1 MLRTPNTKK
10 MGRRREMNLKHVNSL
25 KGTDTNANQDESYS
39 PTPFVNYLYT
49 MVQILLWL
57 FLFCFITT
65 NNYLNAKYFD
75 EDDYPVGST
84 LNDLIKKNQNPYCC
98 SYVECKE
105 VSLKDSENVS
115 KLSWWFQTTQESCY
129 RVAGMGLH
137 YYLKFLQ
144 KWCIGDDGIP
154 YTGYISFARWTI
166 FGILTLITIGLL
178 LSFVWVIFFPGWFG
192 GLFAFMKL
200 QTNDI
205 NKFALFC
212 FSAFLTICFGW
223 VSVFPVIYEFFY
235 LLYMFFMKQILTP
248 TNNYGGEFSKRMSN
262 MVVVFVI
269 VAVIVAMVQLPTIS
283 AAIIASIMFLTMLF
297 MKNKSL
303 YKSA

>member
-1 MLRTPNTKK
+1 

-25 KGTDTNANQDESYS
+25 KGTGTTTDEDPSYS
-39 PTPFVNYLYT
+39 PTPFVDYLYT

-57 FLFCFITT
+57 FLFCFMTT

-75 EDDYPVGST
+75 EDTDYPVGST
-84 LNDLIKKNQNPYCC
+84 LKDLIKKNQNPYCSSFVDC
-98 SYVECKE
+98 NE
-105 VSLKDSENVS
+105 VPLAESENVS
-115 KLSWWFQTTQESCY
+115 KLGWWFQTTQESCY
-129 RVAGMGLH
+129 RSAGIGLH
-137 YYLKFLQ
+137 YYLKFLHD
-144 KWCIGDDGIP
+144 WCIGGKNGIP

-166 FGILTLITIGLL
+166 FGILTLVSICLL
-178 LSFVWVIFFPGWFG
+178 LCFVWVIFFPGWFG

-223 VSVFPVIYEFFY
+223 VSVFPVIYEFFQ
-235 LLYMFFMKQILTP
+235 LLYLFFFKQLVS
-248 TNNYGGEFSKRMSN
+248 NSDNYGPEFSKRMSN

-269 VAVIVAMVQLPTIS
+269 VAVIVAMVQLPPIS
-283 AAIIASIMFLTMLF
+283 AAIIASIMFLAMLF